1 MIRNGVFTGTVSAS
15 TPLSL
20 NFKFITNKNL
30 NLVDNGDDAETVPV
44 NTSFLIINKDAFL
57 WRCKLG
63 KTIISI
69 RTVYHYAPP
78 NYSSH
83 EAFIE
88 IRIAKVF

>member
-1 MIRNGVFTGTVSAS
+1 MMYLQEQFRRQRHYQLKYDLFCYNMKVKTLILYQNKSY
-15 TPLSL
+15 LSS
-20 NFKFITNKNL
+20 
-30 NLVDNGDDAETVPV
+30 ETVPV

-57 WRCKLG
+57 LRCKLG

-83 EAFIE
+83 QTFITY
-88 IRIAKVF
+88 IL

>member
-1 MIRNGVFTGTVSAS
+1 MKVV
-15 TPLSL
+15 
-20 NFKFITNKNL
+20 
-30 NLVDNGDDAETVPV
+30 DAETVPV

-57 WRCKLG
+57 LRCKLG

-83 EAFIE
+83 QTFI
-88 IRIAKVF
+88 ISMIATKATSK